1 MGLRVAFDYRLTK
14 FAVVAAGLAALVG
27 AYAIVTRPE
36 RDPERLWQ
44 SVQADSHAQRFDRA
58 YVGMRRLLELRP
70 PTEDDCLTL
79 ARLAMATGRTNEALA
94 GFARV
99 SDGHPTAA
107 LARLWEGQLELRNH
121 RAQAAESSLR
131 RALAM
136 DPGLVEARRHLVY
149 LYGMQ
154 RRCDELSAQ
163 FAALAELDFIS
174 FDQMS
179 LWCLIGIAPWHPQE
193 VRPVLAAFVQADPDD
208 RASRLALAE
217 AYGSLGEHENVEA
230 VLKHLTPTDP
240 DARAILARIAY
251 DRGDTEAVESLLAHG
266 SDDHPILQYYRG
278 RLAILHRDLPA
289 AVRHFRKWT
298 AADPHDRNRLYM
310 LGDALVKS
318 GKHVEGENY
327 LQAARGHEALYKLIE
342 RASTVGGR
350 QDLGLLKDL
359 GAAYERVGL
368 IPAAKAWYKLAL
380 VRDPADPV
388 VQVALYRLGAASA
401 RTGQH
406 QMGQSAHARSGKG
419 DGPGGPSG

>member
-1 MGLRVAFDYRLTK
+1 MGLRVAFGYRLIR
-14 FAVVAAGLAALVG
+14 FAVVAAGLAGLAG
-27 AYAIVTRPE
+27 TYAIVTQPE

-44 SVQADSHAQRFDRA
+44 SIQADSRAQQFERA
-58 YVGMRRLLELRP
+58 YAGMRRLLNLRP
-70 PTEDDCLTL
+70 STEDDRLTL

-94 GFARV
+94 QFARV
-99 SDGHPTAA
+99 SDRHPAAA

-131 RALAM
+131 RALAI
-136 DPGLVEARRHLVY
+136 DPSLVEARRHLVY

-154 RRCDELSAQ
+154 RRCDDLSAQ
-163 FAALAELDFIS
+163 FAALAERDFIT

-179 LWCLIGIAPWHPQE
+179 LWCLIGSAPWHPQE
-193 VRPVLAAFVQADPDD
+193 VLPILAAFVQADPDD

-230 VLKHLTPTDP
+230 VLTHLPGTDP

-251 DRGDTEAVESLLAHG
+251 DRGDAEAVESLLAHG
-266 SDDHPILQYYRG
+266 SDDHPILQFYRG

-289 AVRHFRKWT
+289 AVRHFREWT

-318 GKHVEGENY
+318 GKHVEGEIY
-327 LQAARGHEALYKLIE
+327 LQAARDHQALYQLIE
-342 RASTVGGR
+342 RASSEAGR
-350 QDLGLLKDL
+350 QDLNLLKDL

-368 IPAAKAWYKLAL
+368 IPQAKAWYKLAL
-380 VRDPADPV
+380 VRDPADAG
-388 VQVALYRLGAASA
+388 VQMALYHLGAAA
-401 RTGQH
+401 GRTVQRQSGQP
-406 QMGQSAHARSGKG
+406 AHLRAGKR
-419 DGPGGPSG
+419 DGPHSPSS